1 MPFGITCKE
10 FEAADWRALE
20 DSFSFALDNSFSKE
34 AEGDWRASEDSFT
47 HALEDS
53 FSKEATG
60 DWHASDD
67 SFTHALENSFSK
79 VAEEEGGCDTFE
91 KETGTTC
98 PDSPGHMPGSV
109 LRCLGT
115 ERRTKAS

>member
-1 MPFGITCKE
+1 MPFGMTCKE

-20 DSFSFALDNSFSKE
+20 ESFTFALENSFSKE
-34 AEGDWRASEDSFT
+34 AEGDWRASENSLL

-53 FSKEATG
+53 FTKE
-60 DWHASDD
+60 
-67 SFTHALENSFSK
+67 
-79 VAEEEGGCDTFE
+79 AEEEGGCDTFE

>member
-1 MPFGITCKE
+1 MPFGMTCKE

-20 DSFSFALDNSFSKE
+20 DSFTFALENSFSKE
-34 AEGDWRASEDSFT
+34 AEGDWRASEYSLLN
-47 HALEDS
+47 ALEDS
-53 FSKEATG
+53 FTKE
-60 DWHASDD
+60 
-67 SFTHALENSFSK
+67 
-79 VAEEEGGCDTFE
+79 AEEEGGCDTFE

>member
-1 MPFGITCKE
+1 MPFGMTCKE

-34 AEGDWRASEDSFT
+34 AEGDWRASENLPL
-47 HALEDS
+47 HALEDL
-53 FSKEATG
+53 FTKE
-60 DWHASDD
+60 
-67 SFTHALENSFSK
+67 
-79 VAEEEGGCDTFE
+79 AEEEGGCDTFE

-98 PDSPGHMPGSV
+98 PNSPGHMPGSV

>member
-1 MPFGITCKE
+1 MPFGMTCKE

-20 DSFSFALDNSFSKE
+20 DSFTKE
-34 AEGDWRASEDSFT
+34 
-47 HALEDS
+47 
-53 FSKEATG
+53 
-60 DWHASDD
+60 
-67 SFTHALENSFSK
+67 
-79 VAEEEGGCDTFE
+79 AEEEGGCDTFE

-115 ERRTKAS
+115 ERRAKAS